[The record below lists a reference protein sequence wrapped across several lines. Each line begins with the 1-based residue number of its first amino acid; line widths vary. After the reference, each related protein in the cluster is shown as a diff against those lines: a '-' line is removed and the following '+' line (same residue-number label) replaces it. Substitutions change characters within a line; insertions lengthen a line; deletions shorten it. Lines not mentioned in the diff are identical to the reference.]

1 MQKSVQTIVISI
13 ETHIQPT
20 GDRHFD
26 DLVARNTVHGP
37 ARQEVLRILS
47 STQDLEKYR
56 DRGRGKRCPV
66 DLEETG
72 CNVLSLY
79 N

>member
-1 MQKSVQTIVISI
+1 MQISVQTIVISI

-37 ARQEVLRILS
+37 ARQEVLRSLS

-56 DRGRGKRCPV
+56 DRGRGKGRSV